1 MLLLHITF
9 VLISIH
15 LYFIESW
22 TEWRLDHIVCW
33 LYTNSLRHLPVLV
46 RQWWS
51 TADSRVSAAVDKIT
65 THYVSPMLCQEELLN
80 NKLQSIENMQVK
92 VHPTFREVVALYQMD
107 DTKLELNIVLSPNHP
122 LGPVTVEPGQH
133 AGGTVNWRNCHMQL
147 SIFLTHQVIIYQH

>member
-1 MLLLHITF
+1 M
-9 VLISIH
+9 
-15 LYFIESW
+15 
-22 TEWRLDHIVCW
+22 
-33 LYTNSLRHLPVLV
+33 LV

-147 SIFLTHQVIIYQH
+147 SIFLTHQVIIYQY